1 MHKVEIKLFQQI
13 SMETKQRLS
22 AIQHISEQ
30 ITLLQPQQQQMI
42 RRTSSTT
49 PVPATP
55 TNRVRP
61 HRKLHNRHR
70 LYSASSHDHAA
81 AVLMQQ
87 NETQGLFTS
96 APATPESQ
104 QNLIVQNDHSSPV
117 LQDYQHTTDEI
128 LPVDTTTIQCFST
141 DQHSPTQHSPTQIN
155 KQPTPPLQADQTSP
169 THSSN

>member
-13 SMETKQRLS
+13 SMEIKQRLN
-22 AIQHISEQ
+22 AIQQIKEQ
-30 ITLLQPQQQQMI
+30 ISLLQPHSQMI

-55 TNRVRP
+55 TNKTRP

-70 LYSASSHDHAA
+70 LHSASSHDHTI
-81 AVLMQQ
+81 LMQQ

-104 QNLIVQNDHSSPV
+104 QNLIVQNLSNDHSSP
-117 LQDYQHTTDEI
+117 DYQHATDQISHTSTTA
-128 LPVDTTTIQCFST
+128 IQYFST
-141 DQHSPTQHSPTQIN
+141 DHSPTQHSPTQTN
-155 KQPTPPLQADQTSP
+155 KHSTTSIQADRISP